1 MNFLTHLNAIQQIIY
16 VSSVMWM
23 RFVIMAA
30 VFVMKD
36 SEETALSAMVSK
48 HTLWEEEN
56 RLKKEKKKIARVR
69 YDESMQ
75 SLSNEIFF
83 IYYR

>member
-1 MNFLTHLNAIQQIIY
+1 
-16 VSSVMWM
+16 M

-75 SLSNEIFF
+75 SL
-83 IYYR
+83 

>member
-1 MNFLTHLNAIQQIIY
+1 MESLVELNVRRPKSEVKVYATGPRSFLFMNFLTHLNAIQQIIY

-48 HTLWEEEN
+48 HTL
-56 RLKKEKKKIARVR
+56 
-69 YDESMQ
+69 
-75 SLSNEIFF
+75 
-83 IYYR
+83 

>member
-1 MNFLTHLNAIQQIIY
+1 
-16 VSSVMWM
+16 M

-56 RLKKEKKKIARVR
+56 RFKKEKKNIARVR

-75 SLSNEIFF
+75 SLSNENCLLSVAIRNGSVR
-83 IYYR
+83 IH